1 MRIRVAVAH
10 RFLPALAA
18 LLAVSCASLGPGL
31 TADFDAAPLFGMVY
45 DGANQ
50 PCEGVRI
57 EVDGAEG
64 PRSDLRGRFVI
75 SGLPRGDHRFVARKD
90 GFEDLS
96 VAVSFLARTDVLH
109 LRLTSFE
116 QLLGMAQAA
125 LRDARLADADGLL
138 ARAGKLEADDPVL
151 RYLLAILAWKERDNA
166 LAAARLEALLADR
179 GPQPAVLL
187 FLAGIY
193 ERDLDDPAKA
203 AARLEAYL
211 ALRADPDVE
220 RRLAALVNRLS
231 AP

>member
-1 MRIRVAVAH
+1 MRIQVAGAH
-10 RFLPALAA
+10 RLFLALAVM
-18 LLAVSCASLGPGL
+18 LAVSCASNEPGL
-31 TADFDAAPLFGMVY
+31 IADFDAAPLFGMVY

-75 SGLPRGDHRFVARKD
+75 PGLPRGDHRIVARKD

-96 VAVSFLARTDVLH
+96 VAVTFLARTDVLH

-116 QLLGMAQAA
+116 QLLGMAEAA
-125 LRDARLADADGLL
+125 LRDARLADADSLL
-138 ARAGKLEADDPVL
+138 GRAAKLEADDPVL
-151 RYLLAILAWKERDNA
+151 RYLLAILSWKKRDFA
-166 LAAARLEALLADR
+166 GAAARLEALLTDR

-193 ERDLDDPAKA
+193 ERDLDDPARA

-211 ALRADPDVE
+211 ALRDDPDVE
-220 RRLAALVNRLS
+220 RRLAALVNRPP

>member
-1 MRIRVAVAH
+1 MRTRLAAAN
-10 RFLPALAA
+10 LPCLVLAA
-18 LLAVSCASLGPGL
+18 LLAGSCASHGPGL
-31 TADFDAAPLFGMVY
+31 VADFDAAPLFGMVY
-45 DGANQ
+45 DGADQ
-50 PCEGVRI
+50 PCEGVGI

-75 SGLPRGDHRFVARKD
+75 PGLPRGDHRIVARKD

-96 VAVSFLARTDVLH
+96 VDVSFLARTDVLH

-116 QLLGMAQAA
+116 QLLDMAQAS
-125 LRDARLADADGLL
+125 LRDGRLADAGGLL

-151 RYLLAILAWKERDNA
+151 RYLLAILAWKERDFA
-166 LAAARLEALLADR
+166 GAAVRLEALLADR

-187 FLAGIY
+187 FLADIY

-220 RRLAALVNRLS
+220 RRLASLVNRPS